1 MSSWANI
8 RVPRKRDISQIP
20 EELRPLLVTRA
31 QHPGVIMSESFQ
43 TSSSDDYNF
52 NDYYSNMVID
62 PSLPKP
68 KKEERYAPKE
78 YVSKKI
84 ETRPSPGAI
93 ELLYNGKSYVFVI
106 LRHLRNAK
114 DNELWISSYNSI
126 RKYYTNKI
134 IIIDDNSSV
143 NTVHGN
149 LYETETIQSEF
160 NGAGE
165 IIPYYYFLQHKWA
178 YTMIF
183 LHDSMFLHRRFEEEE
198 LEHSVRFHWYFN
210 SNRADD
216 KRKISTYL
224 SLLKND
230 KSKEVLDFYQN
241 ATSIWKGCSGGA
253 SMIDYSVVFQLEDT
267 YNLFTTLIMAI
278 KSRKDREAFERVLG
292 IVLYYEELIQD
303 KTCSNFGDIM
313 RYPGCFESE
322 HTSPDTAATIV
333 NQYAYKTAILKVWRG
348 R

>member
-1 MSSWANI
+1 M
-8 RVPRKRDISQIP
+8 
-20 EELRPLLVTRA
+20 
-31 QHPGVIMSESFQ
+31 
-43 TSSSDDYNF
+43 
-52 NDYYSNMVID
+52 
-62 PSLPKP
+62 
-68 KKEERYAPKE
+68 
-78 YVSKKI
+78 
-84 ETRPSPGAI
+84 
-93 ELLYNGKSYVFVI
+93 
-106 LRHLRNAK
+106 
-114 DNELWISSYNSI
+114 
-126 RKYYTNKI
+126 
-134 IIIDDNSSV
+134 
-143 NTVHGN
+143 
-149 LYETETIQSEF
+149 
-160 NGAGE
+160 
-165 IIPYYYFLQHKWA
+165 
-178 YTMIF
+178 
-183 LHDSMFLHRRFEEEE
+183 
-198 LEHSVRFHWYFN
+198 
-210 SNRADD
+210 
-216 KRKISTYL
+216 